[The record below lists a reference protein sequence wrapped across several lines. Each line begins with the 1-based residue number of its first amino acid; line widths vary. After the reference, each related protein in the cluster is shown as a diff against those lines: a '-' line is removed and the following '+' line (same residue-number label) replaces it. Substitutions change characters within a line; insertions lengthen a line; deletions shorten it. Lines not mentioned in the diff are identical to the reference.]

1 MSRIFF
7 SNGDGIHLPLVEQ
20 NKIRQMKTYQEC
32 VQEYDEKIPHRSDAY
47 MLGFLDTIA
56 FIFNK
61 SRIQVSKDI
70 QDYRAKRYHE
80 EEET

>member
-1 MSRIFF
+1 
-7 SNGDGIHLPLVEQ
+7 
-20 NKIRQMKTYQEC
+20 MKTYQEC
-32 VQEYDEKIPHRSDAY
+32 VKEYDAKIPHRSDAY

-61 SRIQVSKDI
+61 SRNQVSEDI
-70 QDYRAKRYHE
+70 RAYRNKCYYE